1 MNWNEN
7 SLKHGSLSSV
17 VCHHFVLLTNL
28 IHSFKLSPSRFTSL
42 VHYFIA
48 SCAWVMIWFLVRG
61 TYSELGAWNNFLF
74 YSLPLILF
82 LNESLL
88 NLLGITHQ
96 FQYYTSLQKKKPI
109 FYKFNSWVTSSLP
122 HYHLHPNFM
131 TILWIFIFFF
141 NSRFT
146 FIAQHNQTSQ
156 LEIF

>member
-96 FQYYTSLQKKKPI
+96 FQYYISLQKKNQYSI
-109 FYKFNSWVTSSLP
+109 SSIPGWLP
-122 HYHLHPNFM
+122 HCPIIICTLISWLSYG
-131 TILWIFIFFF
+131 FFF
-141 NSRFT
+141 F
-146 FIAQHNQTSQ
+146 F
-156 LEIF
+156 